1 MSIHAALNHVTHY
14 TYDRLVALG
23 PQVVRLRPAP
33 HCRSK
38 IISYSLKIEPEGHF
52 INWQQD
58 PFANYQARLVF
69 PDKTKEFKV
78 TVDLVMDMAVYNPFD
93 FFLEPAA
100 EEFPFEYEAA
110 LKQELAPYLIPE
122 PATPLVQAYLDKID
136 RTKRRSVI
144 FLVDLNQ
151 SVHQAIRYTI
161 RMEPGVQAPEET
173 LTLGSGSCRDSA
185 WLMVNLLR
193 HCGLA
198 ARFVSGYLIQLKPD
212 VKALDGPSGT
222 EVDFTDLHAW
232 CEVYLPGAGWVGLDA
247 TSGLLAGEGHIPLAC
262 TPQPSGAAPIEGGVD
277 ESEVTFAHHMQVTRI
292 YESPRVT
299 KPYTEEQWAA
309 IMALGDAVDAEL
321 VAGDVRL
328 TMGGEP
334 TFVANSARDAPE
346 WNTDAL
352 GPPKR
357 GFATELVHKLRQEY
371 GQGGFLHFGQ
381 GKWYPGEQLPRWAL
395 NIYWR
400 ADQEPVWRN
409 PALFTDERTPTHYTS
424 ADAQAFTALLAS
436 KLGVTGKHIQTAY
449 EDSWYYL
456 WRERRLPVNVDP
468 FNSKLDDEM
477 ERARLRRVFEQKLDT
492 PVGYVLPIKVAGY
505 DEQYGAAWTTGPW
518 FLRDERMYLM
528 PGDSP
533 MGLRLPLDSLPWVSE
548 ADFPYLIEQDPS
560 VLVGP
565 LPSYGTVA
573 AKYAPGALGRAP
585 GTAGLALGAA
595 ARAAAARINYLA
607 GAGPQTEA
615 PRKFQSATG
624 KGSVIASEARQSML
638 AGDTDRHGLQ
648 PRDDVNEAG
657 TGYAVHA
664 QSAAQ
669 TEPADFAR
677 VPAAHESAHW
687 ITRTALCV
695 EVRDPRR
702 ASGPKAEAVGEKS
715 GVLYVFMP
723 PLEKLEHYLDLL
735 AAIEASA
742 EELGMQLV
750 LEGYPPPRDPRLKL
764 LSVTPDPGVIEV
776 NIHPATDWTEL
787 VANTEFLY
795 QAAFESRLSAEKFM
809 TDGRHTGTGGGN
821 HFVMGGATPADSP
834 FLRRPELL
842 ASLLLY
848 WHNHPSLSYLFSGM
862 FVGPTSQAPR
872 VDEARNDQLYELE
885 IAIEQIYK
893 NRELYG
899 QSMPPWLV
907 DRTLRNILIDATGN
921 THRSEISIDK
931 MYSPDSATGRLGL
944 LELRAF
950 EMPPH
955 PHMSS
960 VQQLLLRALIARFW
974 KTPYRAP
981 ATRWGTELHDR
992 FMLPKFIEMDFHDVM
1007 AEMRA
1012 SGFAFDDSWFAPH
1025 VEFRF
1030 PLIGSVCSAGI
1041 ALTLRNA
1048 LEPWHV
1054 MGEEGAPGGTARY
1067 VDSSLERIEV
1077 RVTGLN
1083 ESRYV
1088 VTCNGRAMSLQ
1099 PTGVQGEYVAGVRYK
1114 AWNPPSSLHPSI
1126 GVHAPLTFDIVDTWM
1141 KRSVGGCQYHVAH
1154 PGGLSYQS
1162 LPVNANEAES
1172 RRLSRFTAMGH
1183 TPGLMQ
1189 VPPATINVPAS
1200 REFPFT
1206 LDLRR
1211 G

>member
-14 TYDRLVALG
+14 SYDRLVALG

-38 IISYSLKIEPEGHF
+38 IISYSLKVEPEGHF

-78 TVDLVMDMAVYNPFD
+78 TVDVVLDMAVYNPFD
-93 FFLEPAA
+93 FFLEPEA
-100 EEFPFEYEAA
+100 EEFPFNYATE
-110 LKQELAPYLIPE
+110 LKQELAPYLTPD
-122 PATPLVQAYLDKID
+122 PVTPLVQAYLDKID
-136 RTKRRSVI
+136 RTKRRSVL

-151 SVHQAIRYTI
+151 SVQHAVNYTI
-161 RMEPGVQAPEET
+161 RMEPGVQTPEET

-185 WLMVNLLR
+185 WLMVQLLR
-193 HCGLA
+193 NCGLA

-212 VKALDGPSGT
+212 VKSLDGPSGT

-299 KPYTEEQWAA
+299 KPYTEEQWAD
-309 IMALGDAVDAEL
+309 IMALGHAVDADL
-321 VAGDVRL
+321 KTSDVRL

-334 TFVANSARDAPE
+334 TFVAVSDRDAPE

-352 GPPKR
+352 GPTKR
-357 GFATELVHKLRQEY
+357 GFATELVHKLRKEY
-371 GQGGFLHFGQ
+371 GEGGFLHYGQ

-400 ADQEPVWRN
+400 ADGQPVWAN
-409 PALFTDERTPTHYTS
+409 PALFADERVPTHYTS
-424 ADAQAFTALLAS
+424 QDAQRFTHTLAV
-436 KLGVTGKHIQTAY
+436 KLGVTDKFAQTAY

-477 ERARLRRVFEQKLDT
+477 ERARLRRVFTQKLDT

-505 DEQYGAAWTTGPW
+505 DDTYGAAWTTGPW

-548 ADFPYLIEQDPS
+548 ADFPYMIEQDPS
-560 VLVGP
+560 TLRGELP
-565 LPSYGTVA
+565 LHASVA
-573 AKYAPGALGRAP
+573 ARYTNTPSTTGHSTGQTPTAWDIGYASSHAPGK
-585 GTAGLALGAA
+585 AGLALGAA
-595 ARAAAARINYLA
+595 RRAAAAAASGMTGNTAATAYLA
-607 GAGPQTEA
+607 GSGPQ
-615 PRKFQSATG
+615 
-624 KGSVIASEARQSML
+624 SEASRLMQS
-638 AGDTDRHGLQ
+638 
-648 PRDDVNEAG
+648 P
-657 TGYAVHA
+657 TGPDSSTASHA
-664 QSAAQ
+664 QSNFQ
-669 TEPADFAR
+669 PEPADFAR
-677 VPAAHESAHW
+677 VPERQESAHW

-702 ASGPKAEAVGEKS
+702 ANGPKAEAVGTAS
-715 GVLYVFMP
+715 GVIYVFMP
-723 PLEKLEHYLDLL
+723 PLERLEYYLDLL
-735 AAIEASA
+735 AAIEATA
-742 EELGMQLV
+742 EELGVQIV
-750 LEGYPPPRDPRLKL
+750 IEGYPPPRDPRLKL

-776 NIHPATDWTEL
+776 NIHPANNWKEL
-787 VANTEFLY
+787 VYNTEFLY
-795 QAAFESRLSAEKFM
+795 NAAFESRLSAEKFM

-821 HFVMGGATPADSP
+821 HFVMGGATPSDSP
-834 FLRRPELL
+834 FLRKPELL

-893 NRELYG
+893 NREIHG
-899 QSMPPWLV
+899 QSMPPWLI

-974 KTPYRAP
+974 KTPYKAP

-992 FMLPKFIEMDFHDVM
+992 FMLPKFIEMDFLDVM
-1007 AEMRA
+1007 SEMREA
-1012 SGFAFDDSWFAPH
+1012 GYAFDDSWFAPH

-1030 PLIGSVCSAGI
+1030 PLIGSICTAGI
-1041 ALTLRNA
+1041 EITLRNA

-1088 VTCNGRAMSLQ
+1088 ITCNGRAMALQ
-1099 PTGVQGEYVAGVRYK
+1099 PTGVQGEYVGGVRYK

-1126 GVHAPLTFDIVDTWM
+1126 GVHAPLVFDVIDTWM
-1141 KRSVGGCQYHVAH
+1141 KRSLGGCQYHVAH

-1183 TPGLMQ
+1183 TPGVVN
-1189 VPPATINVPAS
+1189 VPAATINQPGS

-1211 G
+1211 A